1 MRNISDVIEN
11 YLKQI
16 LSSSNDPAIE
26 IKRTDIAERFQCVPS
41 QINYVINTR
50 FTVEKGFVVESKRG
64 GGGYIR
70 IMKVRTESSA
80 HLIDHLTT
88 LIGERIS
95 QGNAENVIK
104 RLMEETIVSEREARL
119 MLSVM
124 DRSILKLN
132 LPDRDELRAELLKAM
147 IKTLK
152 YRTT

>member
-1 MRNISDVIEN
+1 
-11 YLKQI
+11 
-16 LSSSNDPAIE
+16 
-26 IKRTDIAERFQCVPS
+26 
-41 QINYVINTR
+41 
-50 FTVEKGFVVESKRG
+50 
-64 GGGYIR
+64 
-70 IMKVRTESSA
+70 MKVRTESSA
-80 HLIDHLTT
+80 HLIDHLTA

-104 RLMEETIVSEREARL
+104 RLLEEDIVREREARL